1 MDDLDRLFR
10 HVVNT
15 LGSQDPARLRAP
27 FEIAEL
33 YQRIVPYRS
42 AKLNL
47 RFDSIEDYEMAILR
61 LLAGER
67 GYVTVQPADIQELL
81 RAETDGVNPY
91 PGAFRE
97 YAAATMTLDRK
108 AVQQFLEQDTA
119 YAPPE
124 VRAAAMTELPPAED
138 APSEAAPDEDRPPSS
153 TASTDDATTHEGARE
168 ASASGDAGLVFQTVD
183 RGPRCPHCDG
193 ELPLYR
199 RAVFCP
205 HCGRQLEERK
215 CTRCGGH
222 LEDGWKFCLSCG
234 LPAQG

>member
-15 LGSQDPARLRAP
+15 LGRQDPARLQTP

-33 YQRIVPYRS
+33 YQRIIPYRS
-42 AKLNL
+42 AKVDL

-67 GYVTVQPADIQELL
+67 GYVSVQPADIQELL
-81 RAETDGVNPY
+81 RAETEGVNPY

-97 YAAATMTLDRK
+97 YAAATLTLDRK
-108 AVQQFLEQDTA
+108 AVQRFLEQDTA

-124 VRAAAMTELPPAED
+124 VRAAAMTEVPPAE
-138 APSEAAPDEDRPPSS
+138 APSELGPGEDLPTTSS
-153 TASTDDATTHEGARE
+153 TIATDDAATREGARE
-168 ASASGDAGLVFQTVD
+168 ASTSGDTGLVFETVD
-183 RGPRCPHCDG
+183 RGPRCPNCDG

-205 HCGRQLEERK
+205 HCGWQLEERK
-215 CTRCGGH
+215 CTRCGAP
-222 LEDGWKFCLSCG
+222 LEDSWKFCLSCG
-234 LPAQG
+234 LPTQG

>member
-15 LGSQDPARLRAP
+15 LGRQEPARLRTP

-33 YQRIVPYRS
+33 YQRIIPYRS
-42 AKLNL
+42 AKLDL

-67 GYVTVQPADIQELL
+67 GYVSVQPADIQELL
-81 RAETDGVNPY
+81 RAETEGVNPY

-97 YAAATMTLDRK
+97 YAAATMTLDRN
-108 AVQQFLEQDTA
+108 AVKRFLEQDTA

-124 VRAAAMTELPPAED
+124 VRAAAMTQGPPAED
-138 APSEAAPDEDRPPSS
+138 VPGEATPEEDAP
-153 TASTDDATTHEGARE
+153 ASATTGTNGAATHDTARE
-168 ASASGDAGLVFQTVD
+168 GLMSRDPGLVFESVD
-183 RGPRCPHCDG
+183 HGPRCPHCLG

-199 RAVFCP
+199 HAVFCP
-205 HCGRQLEERK
+205 HCGHQLEERK
-215 CTRCGGH
+215 CTQCGAH
-222 LEDGWKFCLSCG
+222 LENGWKFCLSCG
-234 LPAQG
+234 CPTQG